1 MKLSLSRKDLIAGL
15 AKVSTVPEKRGLMPA
30 LTCVGMRTEG
40 EALILGAT
48 DLIVS
53 VEVRVPCETKTHGAA
68 AINCADFVARI
79 KAMPEGPIGLT
90 FEAKNMR
97 CTISAPGS
105 PRKFTLA
112 YLNGEDFPKLPQ
124 ATWAEANILSS
135 GQIRKLLGAVD
146 HAISSDVTR
155 PHLASLHLVWA
166 DKTITASATDGHRAA
181 RHTIAVGTSNARA
194 WLIPSKG
201 VAEISR
207 AAEAIAEPEEMVE
220 LDQAGHDVFFRS
232 GAWTMACRLTDASFP
247 PLDQVIP
254 KDTRN
259 TVIAA
264 REPLIEAIKSVALA
278 AADAGGGIAFHLA
291 DNRCRITA
299 ESSEH
304 GSSVDELACDYNG
317 PELKIGFNAGY
328 LLDALKTLD
337 CDEVLIDLG
346 GELDPGVFKANAKD
360 AGGVSVVMPLRI

>member
-1 MKLSLSRKDLIAGL
+1 MKLSLSRKDMLAGL

-53 VEVRVPCETKTHGAA
+53 VEVHVPCETKTHGAA
-68 AINCADFVARI
+68 AINCADFVARV
-79 KAMPEGPIGLT
+79 KAMPEGPIALT
-90 FEAKNMR
+90 FEQKHMR

-112 YLNGEDFPKLPQ
+112 YLDGEDFPKLPQ
-124 ATWAEANILSS
+124 ASWAEASVLSS
-135 GQIRKLLGAVD
+135 GQLRRLIGAVD
-146 HAISSDVTR
+146 HAVSPDVTR

-181 RHTIAVGTSNARA
+181 RHTITVGASNSRTL
-194 WLIPSKG
+194 LIPSKG
-201 VAEISR
+201 VTELSR
-207 AAEAIAEPEEMVE
+207 ALEDISEPEEMVE

-232 GAWTMACRLTDASFP
+232 GSWTMAVRLTDAAFP

-254 KDTRN
+254 KDRRN
-259 TVIAA
+259 TVVAA
-264 REPLIEAIKSVALA
+264 REPLIEAIKSVSLA
-278 AADAGGGIAFHLA
+278 ASDNGGGIAFHLSG
-291 DNRCRITA
+291 NKCRVTA
-299 ESSEH
+299 ESSDH
-304 GSSVDELACDYNG
+304 GAAHDELTCDYDG
-317 PELKIGFNAGY
+317 SELKIGFNADY
-328 LLDALKTLD
+328 LIDALKTLD

-360 AGGVSVVMPLRI
+360 AGGIQVIMPIRI

>member
-1 MKLSLSRKDLIAGL
+1 MKLSLSRKDLLAGL
-15 AKVSTVPEKRGLMPA
+15 ARVSTVPEKRGLMPA
-30 LTCVGMRTEG
+30 LTCVGLRTDG
-40 EALILGAT
+40 DALILGAT

-53 VEVRVPCETKTHGAA
+53 VDVRVPCEAKAQGSA

-112 YLNGEDFPKLPQ
+112 YLNGDDFPRLPQ
-124 ATWAEANILSS
+124 ATWAEASILSS

-155 PHLASLHLVWA
+155 PHLASLHLAWS

-181 RHTIAVGTSNARA
+181 RHTITVGTSNSRT
-194 WLIPSKG
+194 WLVPAKG
-201 VAEISR
+201 VMELSR
-207 AAEAIAEPEEMVE
+207 AVETIAEPEEMVE
-220 LDQAGHDVFFRS
+220 LDQCGHDIFFRS
-232 GAWTMACRLTDASFP
+232 GAWTMAVRLTDASFP

-254 KDTRN
+254 KNARN
-259 TVIAA
+259 TLIAA
-264 REPLIEAIKSVALA
+264 REPMIDAIKSVALSA
-278 AADAGGGIAFHLA
+278 SESGGGIAFHLS
-291 DNRCRITA
+291 DNKCCVTS
-299 ESSEH
+299 ESAEH
-304 GSSVDELACDYNG
+304 GSANDELACDYNG
-317 PELKIGFNAGY
+317 PALKIGFNASY
-328 LLDALKTLD
+328 LLDAIKTLD

-346 GELDPGVFKANAKD
+346 GELEPGVFKANAKD
-360 AGGVSVVMPLRI
+360 AGGTNVIMPLRI